1 MNRKMKRT
9 NILII
14 AIILLFLL
22 TIITGYYAFKLKE
35 RYTVVTTNNYT
46 EAFSNLVNY
55 MDNVENYL
63 AKSMVTKSSNHAA
76 ETLTEVWRDSNL
88 ALVYLSRI
96 PLTSESA
103 SQTAKFLNQV
113 SDYSYSLSR
122 KNIDGK
128 ELSEEDLNNLKQL
141 HSYSVELRNTLNQLS
156 EDIYNGEIN
165 FDNLNSSAST
175 KFAQTVDN
183 FDVFSNIDDNL
194 NEYEGLIYDGAYSD
208 HVNKAEKVG
217 LTGEDISEDTAKKK
231 VEEFFREDDDIESV
245 ESNGFIKNAD
255 IPCYDFSVK
264 MKERE
269 EKISISISKK
279 GGHVIQTETNREV
292 KKERISQEEA
302 NQIGKEYLRLKG
314 FKNMKETYFM
324 KTGNIVTIN
333 YAYEDKTKK
342 INNKGII
349 CYPDLIKVKVAL
361 DDGEILGIECLG
373 YLNSHTERDFEKIKI
388 SLEEAKQKLNPDIQ
402 INSEGLAIIPT
413 EWKTEILCYEFKGK
427 VEDKE
432 FIVYINAETGEEEDV
447 LVILE
452 TPGGTLT
459 M

>member
-1 MNRKMKRT
+1 MDRKMKRT

-63 AKSMVTKSSNHAA
+63 AKSMVTKSSNHAT

-156 EDIYNGEIN
+156 EDIYSGEIN
-165 FDNLNSSAST
+165 FDNLNSTAST

-183 FDVFSNIDDNL
+183 FDVFSSIDDNL

-292 KKERISQEEA
+292 KKERISKEEA

-333 YAYEDKTKK
+333 YAYEDKTKE

-361 DDGEILGIECLG
+361 DDGEILGIEC
-373 YLNSHTERDFEKIKI
+373 
-388 SLEEAKQKLNPDIQ
+388 
-402 INSEGLAIIPT
+402 
-413 EWKTEILCYEFKGK
+413 
-427 VEDKE
+427 
-432 FIVYINAETGEEEDV
+432 
-447 LVILE
+447 
-452 TPGGTLT
+452 
-459 M
+459 